1 MRINIDATTSK
12 ISDLTDL
19 CVVWTQFMG
28 RRKGRLQADAV
39 AEAVKGLCD
48 LQEYLYQN
56 SGGRG
61 VKMLFIC
68 TGPPL
73 EWTPEQECVVYKV
86 RAILSFFVLIG
97 LF

>member
-1 MRINIDATTSK
+1 MT
-12 ISDLTDL
+12 DLTDL
-19 CVVWTQFMG
+19 CVVWTQFIG
-28 RRKGRLQADAV
+28 RKKGPLKAEDV

-68 TGPPL
+68 TGPPP
-73 EWTPEQECVVYKV
+73 EWTPAKECIAPKV
-86 RAILSFFVLIG
+86 ALSSI
-97 LF
+97 